1 MQDPT
6 AGCSPHSPSPIP
18 PHWRTLR
25 VLLADDHRAYRLL
38 IGSFLCSLGLAHET
52 VGDGQAALETLAARP
67 FDLLISDCRMPVMDG
82 YALTLELR
90 RREGLAGTARLPVI
104 ALTGCLGAE
113 QIQRCVACGMDDWML
128 KPITLERLREVL
140 LYWLPNPDV
149 RPHRPRRPVDLA
161 RLHGKLPTRASL
173 IATFGFWEVVE
184 PLLFCLM
191 QEAHE
196 DLVVLKQALN
206 DADTVIT
213 TQRLHRLVGGLAFLG
228 DTGLE
233 QRAMLLIERVQR
245 TGVAAN
251 TSLLKRFERD
261 IEGYLS
267 YLANL

>member
-6 AGCSPHSPSPIP
+6 AGCSPQSTSLVP
-18 PHWRTLR
+18 PHWQTLR

-38 IGSFLCSLGLAHET
+38 IGSFLGALGLAHET
-52 VGDGQAALETLAARP
+52 VGDGQAALEALAAHP

-90 RREGLAGTARLPVI
+90 RREDLAGTARLPVI

-128 KPITLERLREVL
+128 KPITLGRLREVL

-149 RPHRPRRPVDLA
+149 RSHQPRRPVDLA
-161 RLHGKLPTRASL
+161 RLHGKFPTRASL

-196 DLVVLKQALN
+196 DLAVLKQALN